1 MKLTR
6 FQPSELAESEKHNFC
21 ATDQRL
27 TFRYRSGLCA
37 QRKLFLCT
45 PHFCVKGQSDDL
57 MNTYMLGLTRTPTE
71 IKIHTFIHINKE
83 KKKINDVY
91 CKYKDITEYRT

>member
-1 MKLTR
+1 MKLAR

-57 MNTYMLGLTRTPTE
+57 MNANSDSPEHRLKLKYTRLYY
-71 IKIHTFIHINKE
+71 KE
-83 KKKINDVY
+83 TKKINDVY
-91 CKYKDITEYRT
+91 CKHSTLC